1 MTEDPLGSMLTMRM
15 QEFQQNIADPAEMPA
30 DSTVERYA
38 AENAKMGA
46 AHILIDLQEDAT
58 TAAIDSARSAAAALI
73 DGAKAGTP
81 FGELAQRHRDGPSAR
96 RGGDLGT
103 FSKERMVS
111 EFAEAA
117 YTLKEMGDV

>member
-1 MTEDPLGSMLTMRM
+1 MVTMWM
-15 QEFQQNIADPAEMPA
+15 QEFQQNIADPAKMPA
-30 DSTVERYA
+30 DSTAERYA

-58 TAAIDSARSAAAALI
+58 TAAIDSARSAAAALM
-73 DGAKAGTP
+73 DSAKAGTP

-117 YTLKEMGDV
+117 YTLKEMCDV

>member
-1 MTEDPLGSMLTMRM
+1 L
-15 QEFQQNIADPAEMPA
+15 
-30 DSTVERYA
+30 
-38 AENAKMGA
+38 
-46 AHILIDLQEDAT
+46 
-58 TAAIDSARSAAAALI
+58 IDSAN
-73 DGAKAGTP
+73 AGTP